1 MNTGFVAVPLVSA
14 ECEETL
20 VGSLSQDRMAL
31 NAGSPVFGL
40 HMCTL
45 DHGGVADMV
54 LNTTRTAV
62 EGAGIVATANI
73 QHIAIMRYNEEF
85 RTAMQQADLVT
96 CDGFPV
102 FRYAQHRGCD
112 INTRTTGRDIVY
124 DIMCERTIAAHHR
137 LFFVVDTEETAMAL
151 EQWAQRLGI
160 HDQVTIDAAPEA
172 FIRNP
177 GYCATVAEKITAA
190 GTTLLMMCVGAPQSE
205 IFAQRYRH
213 ELPPCW
219 ILCVGQSAKIVLG
232 LAPLPP
238 RIIEKL
244 SIEWLWRIV
253 LEPRRLFSR
262 YASSSIGFVAAVL
275 EDARA
280 RHKAA

>member
-1 MNTGFVAVPLVSA
+1 MNTGIAVVPLSA
-14 ECEETL
+14 ERGEIL
-20 VGSLSQDRMAL
+20 VGTLSQDRMAL

-45 DHGGVADMV
+45 DHDGVADMV
-54 LNTTRTAV
+54 LNTHRSAAD
-62 EGAGIVATANI
+62 GAGIVATANI
-73 QHIAIMRYNEEF
+73 QHIAIMRYNDEF

-112 INTRTTGRDIVY
+112 IHTRTTGRDIVY

-160 HDQVTIDAAPEA
+160 HDQVIIDAAPEA

-177 GYCATVAEKITAA
+177 GYCSKLAQKITAA
-190 GTTLLMMCVGAPQSE
+190 GTTVLMMCVGAPQSE
-205 IFAQRYRH
+205 IFAHRFRDQ
-213 ELPPCW
+213 LPPCW
-219 ILCVGQSAKIVLG
+219 VLCVGQSAKIVLG
-232 LAPLPP
+232 LAPIPP
-238 RIIEKL
+238 RIVEKL

-262 YASSSIGFVAAVL
+262 YATSSVGFIAAML
-275 EDARA
+275 EDTRA
-280 RHKAA
+280 RHKMA